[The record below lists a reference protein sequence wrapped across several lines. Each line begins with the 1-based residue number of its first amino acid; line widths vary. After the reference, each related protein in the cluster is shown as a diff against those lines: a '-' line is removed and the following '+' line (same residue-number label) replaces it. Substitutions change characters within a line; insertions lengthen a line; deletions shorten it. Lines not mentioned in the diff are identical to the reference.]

1 MIYCRHLTVRQ
12 LASFACCNLQLS
24 FCNFQFALLFLSTIK
39 LERLRKPELYLPLM
53 QPVDCGGRMRRIQ
66 ELRNQELRRVQQKAV
81 INRQRAAE
89 WCLEAKPQAHRVT
102 PAHPQVLRVDV
113 FHEISR
119 RRRRLGMKDVADGA
133 EDVAAVI
140 ERNYLNIRIDGNAC
154 LQVG

>member
-12 LASFACCNLQLS
+12 LALFACCN
-24 FCNFQFALLFLSTIK
+24 FHFALFFLSTIK

-89 WCLEAKPQAHRVT
+89 RCLEAKTQAHRVT

-113 FHEISR
+113 FPSASAAWDERCR
-119 RRRRLGMKDVADGA
+119 RWSGRRCRRHRKELPEHSD
-133 EDVAAVI
+133 
-140 ERNYLNIRIDGNAC
+140 
-154 LQVG
+154 